1 MYPEDR
7 RYSEEHEW
15 VLEEGE
21 HLVLG
26 ITHYAQDELGDVV
39 FVELPEVGAH
49 VDAGSEIGTIES
61 VKAVAELYCPLA
73 GEVVEINEDI
83 EDSPELVNEDPHEKG
98 WLIKLKPDDPSAV
111 ADLMDA
117 AGYAAFTEGA

>member
-15 VLEEGE
+15 VLEEGD

-39 FVELPEVGAH
+39 FVELPEVGTH
-49 VDAGSEIGTIES
+49 VEAGSEIGTIES

-98 WLIKLKPDDPSAV
+98 WLLKLKPEDPAAV

-117 AGYAAFTEGA
+117 AAYVAFTEGA

>member
-15 VLEEGE
+15 VLEEGD

-39 FVELPEVGAH
+39 FVELPEVGTH
-49 VDAGSEIGTIES
+49 VEAGSEIGTIES

-98 WLIKLKPDDPSAV
+98 WLLKWKPEDPAAV

-117 AGYAAFTEGA
+117 AAYVAFTEGA